1 VVDKMEKENRKQKVL
16 LFVLGILCL
25 LVVLGYQQTK
35 IQEIRSSKQ
44 IESLAIEDSDVMV
57 SLNLPFYRSINSIST
72 NQSVQEPTTIEIRLE
87 DRIDWSMANNK
98 TVETNL
104 YRYSENIKK
113 VNIINSKG
121 EIIYTKD
128 ID

>member
-1 VVDKMEKENRKQKVL
+1 MEKENRKQKVL

-98 TVETNL
+98 TIETNL

-121 EIIYTKD
+121 ETIYTKD

>member
-1 VVDKMEKENRKQKVL
+1 MEKENRKQKVL
-16 LFVLGILCL
+16 LFVLAILCL